1 VTWAVLVVFAGC
13 SDKNGVVAPPLPTPP
28 LPDSVHV
35 VNHVVSWSTDVA
47 SRGSVRYGFAPD
59 DLNHMAYPRAAERQ
73 DKELRTEHVVPLLD
87 LLAGER
93 VYMQTMN
100 EVPGQ
105 PAVFSSVGSFEVAA
119 DSPPDLLT
127 STMIHI
133 GFGDSHLI
141 TFPNGKRV
149 LQDSG
154 EREAAR
160 AVEQYLDQHGVGTLD
175 AVLATHVHID
185 HIGGLVADWNRID
198 DGILSRPPALFFD
211 SPEKSWPRS
220 AYAEAL
226 ATASAAGVPVVV
238 LSRGQ
243 SSQSIPELDFDS
255 RVLIT
260 VLSSGKLPNYT
271 PSAARENDDI
281 NNDSIVLKWTYGD
294 VDYIIGGDAEAAS
307 ETSMQQSYPA
317 AFLEVEY
324 YKVHHHGLPDASTA
338 GWINA
343 LNPRVAF
350 IPNTQQVWNGSLA
363 DAIER
368 SSNGLTALGAH
379 VYVIDE
385 APSLGRFRS
394 NGGPQY
400 NVTFATD
407 GESYEVRLEVALQTT
422 PRKVESTCIA
432 HDPDLQAL
440 GLVP

>member
-1 VTWAVLVVFAGC
+1 
-13 SDKNGVVAPPLPTPP
+13 
-28 LPDSVHV
+28 
-35 VNHVVSWSTDVA
+35 
-47 SRGSVRYGFAPD
+47 VRYGFAPD
-59 DLNHMAYPRAAERQ
+59 NLDHMAYPPAALRQ

-87 LLAGER
+87 VRLGQR
-93 VYMQTMN
+93 VYMQTVN

-105 PAVFSSVGSFEVAA
+105 QAVFSGMGSFEAAA

-154 EREAAR
+154 EREAAL
-160 AVEQYLDQHGVGTLD
+160 AVEQYLAQHGVDALD

-185 HIGGLVADWNRID
+185 HIGGLVAEWDRVD
-198 DGILSRPPALFFD
+198 DGILSRGPGVFFD
-211 SPEKSWPRS
+211 SPEKSWSRS
-220 AYAEAL
+220 AYNEAL
-226 ATASAAGVPVVV
+226 TTAALAGVQRVV
-238 LSRGQ
+238 LTRGQ
-243 SSQSIPELDFDS
+243 TSQTVPELNFDA

-271 PSAARENDDI
+271 PTEARENDDI

-294 VDYIIGGDAEAAS
+294 VDFIIGGDAEAAA
-307 ETSMQQSYPA
+307 EVSMLQEYPA
-317 AFLEVEY
+317 ASLEVEY

-338 GWINA
+338 GWMNT
-343 LNPRVAF
+343 LNPRVAC
-350 IPNTQQVWNGSLA
+350 IPNTQQVWNGSLES
-363 DAIER
+363 AIER
-368 SSNGLTALGAH
+368 SSDGLEALGAH

-385 APSLGRFRS
+385 APSLERFRS
-394 NGGPQY
+394 SGGPQY

-407 GESYEVRLEVALQTT
+407 GESYEVRLELALQST
-422 PRKVESTCIA
+422 PRKVESTCVA

-440 GLVP
+440 GLIP